1 MRNDRRMEAI
11 NVAIDINFQL
21 ENVTDYFQVD
31 IYLNPVMGNVL
42 KLIGNGVY
50 ATPNVDPG

>member
-11 NVAIDINFQL
+11 DVAIDINFQL